1 MKKSSLT
8 GVQKMLIIEALRDY
22 NEMIEKQEF
31 AKNSLFTKE
40 YLQYEIEQATLTLS
54 PKTK

>member
-8 GVQKMLIIEALRDY
+8 GIQKMLIIEALKRY
-22 NEMIEKQEF
+22 NEIIEKEVF